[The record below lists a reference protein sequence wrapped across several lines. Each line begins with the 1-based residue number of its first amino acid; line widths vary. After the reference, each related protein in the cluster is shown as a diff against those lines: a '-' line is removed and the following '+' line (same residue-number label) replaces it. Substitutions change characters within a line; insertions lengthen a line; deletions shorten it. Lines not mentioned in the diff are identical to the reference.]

1 MLSDASSRKKYDLKG
16 RAGLEKPMVDP
27 GVVFAMMFG
36 DSQFE
41 HLVREPHPHPHRNT
55 TPNATSTPSP
65 GPHPNPHPDQVG
77 ELAIVEQQRL
87 AEKGLEPAI
96 LAAAL
101 KEKPPRV

>member
-41 HLVREPHPHPHRNT
+41 HLVREPHPHPHRN
-55 TPNATSTPSP
+55 PYP
-65 GPHPNPHPDQVG
+65 
-77 ELAIVEQQRL
+77 
-87 AEKGLEPAI
+87 
-96 LAAAL
+96 
-101 KEKPPRV
+101 

>member
-1 MLSDASSRKKYDLKG
+1 MLSDASSRKTYDLKG

-55 TPNATSTPSP
+55 TPSPSP
-65 GPHPNPHPDQVG
+65 HLSPRPGQVG

-101 KEKPPRV
+101 KEKQR